1 MNDDQFKA
9 VIAVLEN
16 QRNSALNALVNTEA
30 TLTLLSKE
38 LGKVR
43 EELAK
48 LQLAV
53 NPPEPS

>member
-30 TLTLLSKE
+30 TLTMLSKE